1 MSGKGRYP
9 KALTRSERAPQTND
23 SSKRLW
29 IATVIYSVEEKGSIS
44 SDTNRF
50 VDRCLYSVTIVSL
63 VLKDALTGTQA
74 GAGFVSTRKCS
85 CGNGFS

>member
-1 MSGKGRYP
+1 MYFV
-9 KALTRSERAPQTND
+9 T
-23 SSKRLW
+23 
-29 IATVIYSVEEKGSIS
+29 SVLDDITCITSNTDTPCT

-74 GAGFVSTRKCS
+74 GAGFVSTRK
-85 CGNGFS
+85 